1 MSELH
6 QATIEWSGDAVLGTT
21 LLAAASRPGCNAKLT
36 ESEGI
41 SHLTIIVEDSSI
53 QNLRDRVDELM
64 VALSDIE
71 ENFSSQ

>member
-1 MSELH
+1 M
-6 QATIEWSGDAVLGTT
+6 Q
-21 LLAAASRPGCNAKLT
+21 KLT

-71 ENFSSQ
+71 ENFN